1 MKINEIILLPSRD
14 ESMDKFTFP
23 NIKPVPVKDA
33 FDHFEF
39 AEVLKGD
46 DHKLMLYDNGVVI
59 SGLHLEIRGGYWQ
72 ITYSQTV
79 PEYRNQGCFRY
90 LLIRAVNAHKTILSD
105 SRQTT
110 EAADSWKS
118 LIKHS
123 GGQFNIFVFNGEN
136 RIPATTVPEN
146 DIWNGK
152 DIPVLMITNTLTGT
166 NVVVSPERERH
177 MESKG
182 NFSRME
188 KYLWFGESSSTEN
201 YLNP

>member
-1 MKINEIILLPSRD
+1 MKISEIITLPSRD

-23 NIKPVPVKDA
+23 GIKTTPIKDA
-33 FDHFEF
+33 FKDFEF
-39 AEVLKGD
+39 AEIITGD
-46 DHKLMLYDNGVVI
+46 DHKLMLYHDGDVI
-59 SGLHLEIRGGYWQ
+59 SGLHLEIRDGYWQ
-72 ITYSQTV
+72 ITYSQTLAD
-79 PEYRNQGCFRY
+79 YRGQGCFRY
-90 LLIRAVNAHKTILSD
+90 LLIIAVNRHKTILSD
-105 SRQTT
+105 SRQTS
-110 EAADSWKS
+110 ESASAWKS

-123 GGQFNIFVFNGEN
+123 GGQFNIFVFDGEN
-136 RIPATTVPEN
+136 RIPANTVPEN

-166 NVVVSPERERH
+166 NVVVSPGREKH

-188 KYLWFGESSSTEN
+188 KYLWFGVDSSTEN